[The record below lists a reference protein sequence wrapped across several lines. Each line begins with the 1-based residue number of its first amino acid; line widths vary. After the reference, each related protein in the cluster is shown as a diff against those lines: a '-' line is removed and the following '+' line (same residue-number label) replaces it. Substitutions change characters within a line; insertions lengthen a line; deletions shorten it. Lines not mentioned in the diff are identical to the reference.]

1 MASIHEFYRGKVA
14 VITGGSSGIGL
25 SLAKTLS
32 TFGAHV
38 AILARRPEGLARA
51 TQEIKNSSHA
61 AAKVLALPADVK
73 KETALQGLINQITEQ
88 LGVPDFLFNSAGVVQ
103 PGEFINLTVA
113 DFQEMMDVNYFGTVY
128 AIQAVL
134 PGMFTAGRGHIVN
147 ISSMAGYLNVFGYTA
162 YGASK
167 YAIAGLSDALRMEL
181 KAKGLRVSVVF
192 PPDTDTPQLAY
203 DNQHKPYVT
212 KALSGAGGMQKPDT
226 VALEILHAVK
236 KGKYSI
242 FPGIENKLIHFAVNL
257 LGRRI
262 AYAIMDNMMWSA
274 LKRHPG
280 REK

>member
-1 MASIHEFYRGKVA
+1 MASIQEFYLGKVV

-25 SLAKTLS
+25 SLAKILS
-32 TFGAHV
+32 SFGAHV
-38 AILARRPEGLARA
+38 VILARRPEGLARA
-51 TQEIKNSSHA
+51 VQEIKKSSHPA
-61 AAKVLALPADVK
+61 SKVLALSVDVK
-73 KETALQGLINQITEQ
+73 NETALQELIGQITGQ
-88 LGVPDFLFNSAGVVQ
+88 LDIPDFLFNSAGVVQ
-103 PGEFINLTVA
+103 PGEFVKLTAA

-134 PGMFTAGRGHIVN
+134 PGMLTAGHGHIVN
-147 ISSMAGYLNVFGYTA
+147 ISSMAGYLNIYGYTA

-181 KAKGLRVSVVF
+181 HAKGLRVSVVF

-212 KALSGAGGMQKPDT
+212 KALSGTGGTQKPDQ
-226 VALEILHAVK
+226 VALEILSAVK
-236 KGKYSI
+236 KGKYAI
-242 FPGIENKLIHFAVNL
+242 YPGIENKLIHFAVNL

-274 LKRHPG
+274 LKRYPG